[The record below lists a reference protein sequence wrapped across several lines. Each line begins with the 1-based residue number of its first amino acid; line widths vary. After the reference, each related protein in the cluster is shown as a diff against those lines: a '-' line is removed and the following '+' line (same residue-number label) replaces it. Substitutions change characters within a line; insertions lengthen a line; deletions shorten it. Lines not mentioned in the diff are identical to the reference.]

1 MCTFSK
7 LPCNDLLFI
16 SETPQ
21 EDSAIARRRFIKPQQ
36 NSLKLP
42 RANDRIRADTV
53 RLIDQDENM
62 IGIVPTTE
70 ALERARSA
78 DLDLVEVSPGSDPPV
93 CRILDFGKY
102 RYEQSK
108 KERAN
113 RAKTKVVETKEVRLG
128 RSMKIDPH
136 DVQIRMNQARKFL
149 LEGHKVLIVQ
159 NFRGREMMH
168 REKGNERMQSIIE
181 QLSDI
186 SKIELEPR
194 MAGRRQT
201 MVLAPDKIK
210 IQKVLAAKEA
220 QEKIDSATAQK
231 DEE

>member
-1 MCTFSK
+1 LRSNN
-7 LPCNDLLFI
+7 LHPLLWI
-16 SETPQ
+16 LL
-21 EDSAIARRRFIKPQQ
+21 EDSAIARRRFIRPQE
-36 NSLKLP
+36 NSRKSP
-42 RANDRIRADTV
+42 RINDRIRAKTV

-62 IGIVPTTE
+62 IGLVPITD
-70 ALERARSA
+70 AIERARSA

-136 DVQIRMNQARKFL
+136 DIAIRLNQARKFL
-149 LEGHKVLIVQ
+149 LDGHKVLIVQ
-159 NFRGREMMH
+159 SFRGREMMH
-168 REKGNERMQSIIE
+168 KERGHERMREIIE
-181 QLSDI
+181 TLSDI
-186 SKIELEPR
+186 AKVELAPR

-201 MVLAPDKIK
+201 MVLAPDKTK
-210 IQKVLAAKEA
+210 IQKVLAAKKA
-220 QEKIDSATAQK
+220 QEEKDSELESK
-231 DEE
+231 E

>member
-1 MCTFSK
+1 
-7 LPCNDLLFI
+7 
-16 SETPQ
+16 
-21 EDSAIARRRFIKPQQ
+21 
-36 NSLKLP
+36 
-42 RANDRIRADTV
+42 
-53 RLIDQDENM
+53 M
-62 IGIVPTTE
+62 IGIVPTTD

-136 DVQIRMNQARKFL
+136 DVQIRLNQARKFL

-168 REKGNERMQSIIE
+168 KERGNERMRSIIE

-186 SKIELEPR
+186 SKVELEPR

-210 IQKVLAAKEA
+210 IKKILAAKES
-220 QEKIDSATAQK
+220 QERNEAAAKKEA
-231 DEE
+231 EE

>member
-1 MCTFSK
+1 MLRS
-7 LPCNDLLFI
+7 NDLLTLARI
-16 SETPQ
+16 LL
-21 EDSAIARRRFIKPQQ
+21 EDSAIARRRFIRPQE
-36 NSLKLP
+36 NSRKSP
-42 RANDRIRADTV
+42 RINDRIRAKNI

-62 IGIVPTTE
+62 IGLVPISD
-70 ALERARSA
+70 AIERARSA

-136 DVQIRMNQARKFL
+136 DIAIRLNQARKFL
-149 LEGHKVLIVQ
+149 LDGHKVLIVQ

-168 REKGNERMQSIIE
+168 KERGHERMRDII
-181 QLSDI
+181 QKLSDI
-186 SKIELEPR
+186 AKVELSPR

-201 MVLAPDKIK
+201 MVLAPDKVK
-210 IQKVLAAKEA
+210 IQKILASKKSKEENESQ
-220 QEKIDSATAQK
+220 QEPK
-231 DEE
+231 D

>member
-1 MCTFSK
+1 
-7 LPCNDLLFI
+7 
-16 SETPQ
+16 
-21 EDSAIARRRFIKPQQ
+21 
-36 NSLKLP
+36 
-42 RANDRIRADTV
+42 
-53 RLIDQDENM
+53 M

-70 ALERARSA
+70 ALDRARSA

-168 REKGNERMQSIIE
+168 KERGNERMKSIIE

-186 SKIELEPR
+186 SKVELEPR

-210 IQKVLAAKEA
+210 IQKVLAAKKA
-220 QEKIDSATAQK
+220 QEKIDSAAAQEA
-231 DEE
+231 EE